1 MIRRL
6 GLFVPLLLM
15 ASRVPA
21 AASAQQPRAPIVA
34 SDRWFNSRPLT
45 AADLSGKVVVVEFW
59 TFGCINCVRT
69 VPALRALHASF
80 PRSEVVVLGVHTP
93 EFERERRA
101 SEVARAIERLGVA
114 YPVALD
120 NDYKNWRAY
129 GNQYWPALYVVDRR
143 GVIRYSHVGELHE
156 GTSSWRELL
165 AVIERL
171 RREPVSHVSSGSR
184 KEGSTWQG

>member
-1 MIRRL
+1 
-6 GLFVPLLLM
+6 
-15 ASRVPA
+15 
-21 AASAQQPRAPIVA
+21 
-34 SDRWFNSRPLT
+34 
-45 AADLSGKVVVVEFW
+45 
-59 TFGCINCVRT
+59 
-69 VPALRALHASF
+69 
-80 PRSEVVVLGVHTP
+80 VHTP

-184 KEGSTWQG
+184 KEASTWQG